1 MRKFIIKVLITVAAL
16 YILFEFTIG
25 PKLDFYS
32 NKINYIADQEKRIE
46 IKEKILIEMKKA
58 TEKEVYFT
66 ESEREIISNFIK
78 KIFLELK

>member
-1 MRKFIIKVLITVAAL
+1 M
-16 YILFEFTIG
+16 
-25 PKLDFYS
+25 DFYS
-32 NKINYIADQEKRIE
+32 DKINYIADKKKRVE

-58 TEKEVYFT
+58 TEKEEYFT